1 MLGRS
6 SRYLCHPWNVTFQIL
21 PYRSSCRRTPIP
33 DLRWECRRTTWYF
46 RRTYSNR
53 EVHPMQFDGV
63 LGGLARGKIDSV
75 ECSKSVLSCS
85 RCGQNAYK
93 EVITWKN
100 LDHPNILP
108 LLGVDTSISPL
119 SAISA
124 QMEHGNLKEYL
135 VCFPN
140 APRSKLVR

>member
-1 MLGRS
+1 
-6 SRYLCHPWNVTFQIL
+6 
-21 PYRSSCRRTPIP
+21 
-33 DLRWECRRTTWYF
+33 
-46 RRTYSNR
+46 
-53 EVHPMQFDGV
+53 MQFDGV